1 MRAVFC
7 AGVDLVPPMK
17 ISLPSYAE
25 KLVEAGCLSTLIVS
39 PIFFNPNSM
48 RIFEEDKIPLLRS
61 IAILIA
67 LGLLIRHWEN
77 RRAHG
82 SSREQFW
89 RLPLIRPA
97 LLWGGVYVAATIF
110 SIAPR
115 VSFWGAYVRQQGLY
129 TWLSYIV
136 VFLGTALVLRS
147 PMQMDR
153 VVTTIVLTSIP
164 PSLYGVLQYSGRD
177 PFPWALGFDERIFS
191 TAGNPIFAA
200 AWLVLIIPVTLA
212 KVLQSS
218 AAVLG
223 GSSDGKSA
231 TGQTIEAVL
240 AGGYLFLLCFQVMI
254 VVLTNSRGPL
264 LGLGAGI
271 TVFLLT
277 LAARLHR
284 RTMKR
289 LVAGLAL
296 AAALFLWLLNLPDGP
311 LASLRNTPYLDRLA
325 RISEVGDSSARPI
338 IWEGAT
344 RLLAAEPSRSL
355 FGYGPDTVFEAY
367 TRFHPVELHRIHPGA
382 WSVDRS
388 HNVIFDD
395 WIMTGVFGCAIH
407 LGFLVLVVLAAL
419 RGLGLIPRRGIF
431 LSILASGAV
440 VGALVAALADGSFRF
455 APLGLAAG
463 SCLAFGIF
471 LTVGTRAPRAK
482 RQRTL
487 THQEWL
493 WIAMISAVV
502 GNFIEGQ
509 FGIATA
515 TTWLYFWVYAGL
527 AASLT
532 RLQRNHSAETPV
544 ANATTAESRWAE
556 PSGLTLRVLSLG
568 VALIGIILTFI
579 FRSSVAAERES
590 YPALIYLLGV
600 LWPLGALILVGSEL
614 QTGKCRRVA
623 AGLGVYGAWSLV
635 PCATFFAL
643 HSWWLQRSSWTTAGT
658 PEMALQLASRQAN
671 VISILYASVLLI
683 VIGMAAAMATVESSE
698 STKHVPRSAL
708 GQTAFRRFL
717 YGVLWVVSAFAILR
731 SNLNFSRAD
740 IHSKIG
746 SVLEKENQWALAQ
759 IQYDH
764 ARRLRSDVIPYAA
777 GSSRTRMEQAKIENQ
792 LEKPHRYVEQA
803 IEILEHN
810 LSRHPCNLDAVR
822 NLARTHRTAA
832 LLSVEPNARTQHFDD
847 AGRYLSYAVQLSPD
861 RPELWNGWAAIEL
874 DRGRVATASAKLD
887 RSLQLDDEFIETY
900 LLRARVHLDQRD
912 YRQALNDY
920 ERALRIQ
927 PNSAAALRGKSLVLG
942 RLQK

>member
-1 MRAVFC
+1 MLGVFC
-7 AGVDLVPPMK
+7 AGVDLVPPMR

-25 KLVEAGCLSTLIVS
+25 KLVEAGCLCALIVS

-48 RIFEEDKIPLLRS
+48 RVFEEDKIPLLRS
-61 IAILIA
+61 ITILIA

-89 RLPLIRPA
+89 RLPLIKPA
-97 LLWGGVYVAATIF
+97 LLWGGVYVVATIF

-136 VFLGTALVLRS
+136 VFLGAALVLRN
-147 PMQMDR
+147 PMQIDR

-164 PSLYGVLQYSGRD
+164 PSLYGVLQYSGKD
-177 PFPWALGFDERIFS
+177 PFPWALGFGERIFS

-212 KVLQSS
+212 KVLQSL

-231 TGQTIEAVL
+231 TGWTIKAVL

-289 LVAGLAL
+289 LVAGLAF

-311 LASLRNTPYLDRLA
+311 LASLRNTAYLDRLA
-325 RISEVGDSSARPI
+325 RISDVGNSSVRPI

-355 FGYGPDTVFEAY
+355 FGYGPDTLFEAY
-367 TRFHPVELHRIHPGA
+367 TRFHPVGLHRIHPGA

-419 RGLGLIPRRGIF
+419 RGLGLIPRRGTI

-440 VGALVAALADGSFRF
+440 VGALVVALADGSFRF

-471 LTVGTRAPRAK
+471 LTVGARAPRAN
-482 RQRTL
+482 RHQTL

-532 RLQRNHSAETPV
+532 RLHRTHSAETPV
-544 ANATTAESRWAE
+544 TNAESRRAD
-556 PSGLTLRVLSLG
+556 PSGSRLRVLSLG

-590 YPALIYLLGV
+590 YPALIYLLGI

-614 QTGKCRRVA
+614 QTGKYRRVA
-623 AGLGVYGAWSLV
+623 AGLGVYGAWTLV

-643 HSWWLQRSSWTTAGT
+643 HSWWLQRGPETTGGT
-658 PEMALQLASRQAN
+658 PEMVSQLASRQAN
-671 VISILYASVLLI
+671 TISILYACVLLI
-683 VIGMAAAMATVESSE
+683 VIGMAAVMARVESSQ
-698 STKHVPRSAL
+698 SMKHVPRTAL
-708 GQTAFRRFL
+708 GQTAFRRLL
-717 YGVLWVVSAFAILR
+717 YGVLCVVSALVILR
-731 SNLNFSRAD
+731 SNLNLSRAD

-746 SVLEKENQWALAQ
+746 SVLEEEKQWALAQ

-777 GSSRTRMEQAKIENQ
+777 GSSRTRMEQAKIDNQSEN
-792 LEKPHRYVEQA
+792 PRRYVDQA

-810 LSRHPCNLDAVR
+810 LSRHQRNLDAVR
-822 NLARTHRTAA
+822 NLARSHRTAA
-832 LLSVEPNARTQHFDD
+832 LLSSEPNVRNLHLDD

-874 DRGRVATASAKLD
+874 DRGRAATASAKLD

-900 LLRARVHLDQRD
+900 LLRARVHLDQQQ

-920 ERALRIQ
+920 ERALQIQ
-927 PNSAAALRGKSLVLG
+927 PNSAAALRGKSLVIS
-942 RLQK
+942 RLRK